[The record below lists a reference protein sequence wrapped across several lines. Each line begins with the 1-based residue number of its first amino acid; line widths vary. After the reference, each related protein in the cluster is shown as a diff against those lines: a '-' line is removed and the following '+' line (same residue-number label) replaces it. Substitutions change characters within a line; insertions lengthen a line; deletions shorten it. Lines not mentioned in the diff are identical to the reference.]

1 MNYQLYYIEWIDA
14 MAYLPT
20 WCNKNEIIEWAN
32 NNEGL
37 VQHVGWIIEENKNY
51 ILISSR
57 IGTINLD

>member
-51 ILISSR
+51 I
-57 IGTINLD
+57 